1 MKYLFYER
9 RFIIFEQKSTAMNS
23 RLLIKVGLIL
33 PALGFALFVLMIVVG
48 CFGCFIHLTE
58 TFYCGTYCTIGKI
71 AIVASIILFF
81 FLILPDIKSLF
92 ISRENASSNKK

>member
-1 MKYLFYER
+1 MFYER
-9 RFIIFEQKSTAMNS
+9 RFINFEQKSTAMNT
-23 RLLIKVGLIL
+23 RLLIKVGLII
-33 PALGFALFVLMIVVG
+33 PALGFVLFVLMIVVG

-58 TFYCGTYCTIGKI
+58 NFYCGTYCTIGKI